1 MIKNL
6 SVYGEVKNW
15 KKPLHISKS
24 VLAKNYLRLLPNVER
39 IGITGSVGKTL
50 AQNAIASVLSQKFR
64 VVVGDENIDPTF
76 RIPQTILKAKPWD
89 QKIILEYGVEHPLDM
104 DHYLSIVIPKIAVVT
119 GIAPTHTKYLKN
131 EEGVFREKSKL
142 IAALAKDDIA
152 VLNSD
157 DSYSYQ
163 LAKITKAKIFWFGK
177 KATDG
182 IKISHYK
189 QNLSGSKFRLHYK
202 GHKASVKW
210 KIIGKH
216 QLSCVYAAATV
227 GIISGLTIKQIAKGL
242 TGTKPPARR
251 LNPITAKHA
260 NIIDDTYN
268 SSPAA
273 AAEAVKTLID
283 VGKNRRKIII
293 LGEMKDL
300 GEKSNFYH
308 EELGRKIARTRI
320 NILVTIGPK
329 AKTIATSAQK
339 AGFRGQIFSLPNTSE
354 AIEAIKTKTNAKSV
368 VLVKGSRH
376 AHLERV
382 VLGLLHKSIKIDC
395 FHCGKLN

>member
-6 SVYGEVKNW
+6 SVYREVKNW

-24 VLAKNYLRLLPNVER
+24 VLAKNYLKLLPNVEI
-39 IGITGSVGKTL
+39 IGITGSVGKTS

-64 VVVGDENIDPTF
+64 VVVGDENLDPTF

-119 GIAPTHTKYLKN
+119 GIAPTHTKYFNN

-142 IAALAKDDIA
+142 IAALAKNDIA
-152 VLNSD
+152 VLNAD
-157 DSYSYQ
+157 DKYSQ
-163 LAKITKAKIFWFGK
+163 KLAKITKAKIFLYGK
-177 KATDG
+177 KAKDG
-182 IKISHYK
+182 IKISHYG

-202 GHKASVKW
+202 SQKATVKW

-216 QLSCVYAAATV
+216 QLSSAFAAATV

-242 TGTKPPARR
+242 SGAKPPVHR
-251 LNPITAKHA
+251 LNPITTKHV

-308 EELGRKIARTRI
+308 EELGKKIASTRI
-320 NILVTIGPK
+320 NYLVTIGQK
-329 AKTIATSAQK
+329 AKIVANSANRM
-339 AGFRGQIFSLPNTSE
+339 GFKGQILTVPNTAE
-354 AIEAIKTKTNAKSV
+354 ATKAIKPKVNIKSV
-368 VLVKGSRH
+368 VLIKGSRH
-376 AHLERV
+376 AHLERIV
-382 VLGLLHKSIKIDC
+382 QGLLNKSTKVDC
-395 FHCGKLN
+395 YHCGTLS